1 MSAEYNVDLA
11 RELLGKIPDQMVI
24 AGLKEKL
31 VLIIQSYHFEVNKH
45 HSCKKVGTSP
55 NGSATAAGF
64 CPDRSALDGS
74 WRVYR

>member
-1 MSAEYNVDLA
+1 MDLA

-55 NGSATAAGF
+55 NGSGTIALASVLIALHWMDHGVCAG
-64 CPDRSALDGS
+64 DGA
-74 WRVYR
+74 